1 MVGLPPSLAMTTPP
15 RDFLRGGVRAQ
26 VCQKEIEMNAQFSL
40 IKILVVAFAVIGL
53 LAVLS
58 VLSMTFMHSGM
69 MMSFRNMVATCGNMM
84 SGRP

>member
-1 MVGLPPSLAMTTPP
+1 
-15 RDFLRGGVRAQ
+15 
-26 VCQKEIEMNAQFSL
+26 MNAQFSL

-69 MMSFRNMVATCGNMM
+69 VMSFGNMIAACGNMM
-84 SGRP
+84 SRRP